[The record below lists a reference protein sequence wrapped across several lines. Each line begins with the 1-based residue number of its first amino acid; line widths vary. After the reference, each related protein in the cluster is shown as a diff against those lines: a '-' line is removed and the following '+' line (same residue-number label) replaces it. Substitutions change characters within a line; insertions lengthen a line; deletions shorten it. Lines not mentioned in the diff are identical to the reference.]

1 VTTYL
6 LPSALGG
13 TKRKA
18 HHERSQPGAPA
29 AGFYIDGEVVWIPL
43 TLLTEVAQP
52 LPEEP
57 PDDSIVRVGDEVYWR
72 QAGPFHDESLRWLEF
87 GPDAAWRS
95 WAEVCARGTPVR
107 LVPDLAEPVE
117 IPWHGEESDNAAI
130 TVDRYDEGNV
140 SILLHG
146 RATAWVP
153 LDTARE
159 MARALL
165 TAAARQSNAD

>member
-1 VTTYL
+1 MKTTTYL

-13 TKRKA
+13 TKREA
-18 HHERSQPGAPA
+18 HHERAQPGGQA
-29 AGFYIDGEVVWIPL
+29 AGFYVDGEVVWIPL

-57 PDDSIVRVGDEVYWR
+57 PDDSIVRVGDEFYWR
-72 QAGPFHDESLRWLEF
+72 QADESLRWLEF

-107 LVPDLAEPVE
+107 LVPDLAEPVGLPWEHKDRHLNDVIVQHPDSDGE
-117 IPWHGEESDNAAI
+117 IIVAI
-130 TVDRYDEGNV
+130 
-140 SILLHG
+140 HG
-146 RATAWVP
+146 RCVA
-153 LDTARE
+153 LDADGCRD

-165 TAAARQSNAD
+165 TAAARQSNVD